1 MKRGHN
7 LCEFRDDLAHT
18 FKMLIR
24 GEFSQCV
31 CVGCWRAAL
40 CLDMQNKD
48 LFCKGAEHL
57 ELSFGI
63 SLLVR

>member
-31 CVGCWRAAL
+31 CG
-40 CLDMQNKD
+40 M
-48 LFCKGAEHL
+48 L
-57 ELSFGI
+57 ESCPVFGYAK
-63 SLLVR
+63 